1 MPRAAAWAKRVI
13 LLAEPTAALGVV
25 QTKGVL
31 DQIRREAMYRAT
43 ETTIEEMVGAMI
55 GAVTQ
60 ENQS

>member
-1 MPRAAAWAKRVI
+1 

-43 ETTIEEMVGAMI
+43 ETTIEEMVGAMT